1 MNIRSTIILGFVA
14 SFLTLNAQAEGWRS
28 YHNTRFGVT
37 ADAPAE
43 WTMGV
48 APENNDGRVFVSPD
62 KRAEIIISGIFA
74 VSSRGEE
81 IASRLAPNEGE
92 TVTYKKR
99 GSASVVVSGIKGDK
113 IFYRKSMLSC
123 HDTIWNDL
131 SIEYPASE
139 KAKYDALVAHVASS
153 LRPGS
158 GYDWIGKCK

>member
-1 MNIRSTIILGFVA
+1 MRSTIILAFAA
-14 SFLTLNAQAEGWRS
+14 SLLTLSAQAEGWRS

-37 ADAPAE
+37 AEAPAD
-43 WTMGV
+43 WTMGA

-62 KRAEIIISGIFA
+62 KSAEIVISGIF
-74 VSSRGEE
+74 SISPREEE
-81 IASRLAPNEGE
+81 IASRLVPNEGE

-99 GSASVVVSGIKGDK
+99 GAASVVVSGIKGDR

-123 HDTIWNDL
+123 HGAIWNDL

-139 KAKYDALVAHVASS
+139 KAKYDAVVAHLASS